1 MEEQIYQRIIE
12 KASKPRKHKLAIFIC
27 GSSGTGKSS
36 MRYKFL
42 NDAKIKTSFAYLNI
56 DDIKEVGREEARI
69 IFNRALMRAIDD
81 GYSIFYDGT
90 CRNKKDI
97 SIVMKYLKSKNY
109 KIVLGMTYT
118 TLPTALKRLEDRRNQ
133 FVSESVAKD
142 IYQHMSRNAEV
153 YMDMKEIDEVYLYNN
168 EDTTTLIFKK
178 SAKEVQCLR
187 PNEDFYFDVSK
198 YC

>member
-1 MEEQIYQRIIE
+1 MEEEIYQRLVE
-12 KASKPRKHKLAIFIC
+12 KARKPKKHKIALFIC

-42 NDAKIKTSFAYLNI
+42 NDTKIKTSFVYLNI
-56 DDIKEVGREEARI
+56 DDIKEVGREDARL
-69 IFNRALMRAIDD
+69 IFNHSISRAIED

-90 CRNKKDI
+90 CRNKKDV
-97 SIVMKYLKSKNY
+97 SETMKLLKSKNY
-109 KIVLGMTYT
+109 KIILGMTYT
-118 TLPTALKRLEDRRNQ
+118 SLPTALKRLEERRNQ

-142 IYQHMSRNAEV
+142 VYQHMSKNAES
-153 YMDMKEIDEVYLYNN
+153 YMEMKEIDEVYLYNN
-168 EDTTTLIFKK
+168 ENNTSLIFKK
-178 SAKEVQCLR
+178 TEKEVQCLL